1 MTEEEKVFSGG
12 VAVIT
17 GAGAGI
23 GMGLARRCGQIGM
36 TVVVT
41 DIDEAKAR
49 AVAAEIVAAGGKA
62 EARRVDVSK
71 PEALD
76 SLAQGVF
83 DRHGA
88 VRLLVNNA
96 GIETIGYTWEIPVA
110 RWETTLNVN
119 IHGVVHGVRAFVP
132 HMLRAG
138 EEAWIGNL
146 ASIGS
151 FGQMP
156 TQTAYI
162 MSKHAIQA
170 FSECLYLE
178 MQLAKAPINVC
189 SIVPGML
196 KTSIFDA
203 AAGAGEPEGAATHRA
218 IMAEMMANYGM
229 DLDEGCRTFVAGMA
243 ARKFWISSQPEMTE
257 QSLEGRIAFFR
268 NQETPMLNDQTRQLL
283 GVQ

>member
-23 GMGLARRCGQIGM
+23 GMGLARRCGEIGM
-36 TVVVT
+36 TVIVT
-41 DIDEAKAR
+41 DIDKAKADQ
-49 AVAAEIVAAGGKA
+49 VAAGIVAAGGKA
-62 EARRVDVSK
+62 ESIQVDVSQ

-76 SLAQGVF
+76 ALAQDVF

-88 VRLLVNNA
+88 VRLLINNA
-96 GIETIGYTWEIPVA
+96 GIETIGLSWEIPIA
-110 RWETTLNVN
+110 RWEKTLDVN

-132 HMLRAG
+132 HMLRVG
-138 EEAWIGNL
+138 QEAWIANL

-151 FGQMP
+151 FGIMP

-162 MSKHAIQA
+162 ISKHAIQS

-189 SIVPGML
+189 SIIPGML

-203 AAGAGEPEGAATHRA
+203 DQGAGEPDSSAKHRA
-218 IMAEMMANYGM
+218 TMAHMMAQYGM
-229 DLDEGCRTFVAGMA
+229 DLDEGSRRFVEGLA
-243 ARKFWISSQPEMTE
+243 ARKFWISSQPDMTKD
-257 QSLEGRIAFFR
+257 SLAGRIAFFEG
-268 NQETPMLNDQTRQLL
+268 QQAPEMHEAAKSLLNL
-283 GVQ
+283 